1 MGVVSFYQGDF
12 AQASAYFEQ
21 ALDLRRLLGDRRGE
35 GHALYNIGFL
45 AIAEGSYVSA
55 RILSEQAVA
64 FFRETGDRWG
74 EADALQCLGAI
85 AANEGDYAAALG
97 YYQQALTIGRDIG
110 HRRCEALLLRSLGHL
125 FADQLQTHEARRY
138 YEMTLPLARELE
150 LPGYILECQAG
161 LADLAVAEGN
171 LPLAMTTV
179 VEALNSLN
187 DQALVQANEP
197 FRVYLS
203 CFRALRACQDERAI
217 DLLVTAYRLIQER
230 AAKMP
235 DEASRQAFLQN
246 VPSNRELMHEF
257 EESRTTL
264 ADDHG

>member
-1 MGVVSFYQGDF
+1 MP
-12 AQASAYFEQ
+12 ACLP
-21 ALDLRRLLGDRRGE
+21 ALDLLLAGHILVETNDPRRPYNFVHDKFRDVVYTEAGHSRRRIY
-35 GHALYNIGFL
+35 HHRAFL
-45 AIAEGSYVSA
+45 A
-55 RILSEQAVA
+55 LEQASLPPA
-64 FFRETGDRWG
+64 ELAYHAE
-74 EADALQCLGAI
+74 EAG
-85 AANEGDYAAALG
+85 
-97 YYQQALTIGRDIG
+97 
-110 HRRCEALLLRSLGHL
+110 
-125 FADQLQTHEARRY
+125 RY
-138 YEMTLPLARELE
+138 YEMTLPLARELD

-161 LADLAVAEGN
+161 LADLAAAEGN
-171 LPLAMTTV
+171 LPLAMTTAA
-179 VEALNSLN
+179 EALNSLN

-217 DLLVTAYRLIQER
+217 DLLVTAYRLLQER